1 MNQNQIESLKER
13 INFLSRTMLACVAGL
28 YLLAGAIGGYL
39 IEWLERDEFAWSEFG
54 IVPTI
59 AVVAFIVLS
68 FEVFRSRRKINGYIN
83 QLGEVP
89 CSTTST

>member
-1 MNQNQIESLKER
+1 MTQNQIERLKER
-13 INFLSRTMLACVAGL
+13 INFLSRTMLACVAGV
-28 YLLAGAIGGYL
+28 YLLAGAIGGYM
-39 IEWLERDEFAWSEFG
+39 IDWLARDEFAWSAFG

-68 FEVFRSRRKINGYIN
+68 FEAFRLRRKINHHID

-89 CSTTST
+89 CSTP